1 MTLEAKFETGAP
13 EPPFDAGTIPW
24 AYGDD
29 RITALVRSPD
39 SLYVYWEIT
48 DDAIARAR
56 KRLGPAGDHGWFN
69 LRLYDT
75 TAREFDGINAHS
87 YFDVTVDRETRDY
100 FFDLRQPTASFHVEV
115 GIKSHEGYFQPIAR
129 SGRADF
135 PRKEPSQDRSLEW
148 LSVTS
153 EPHPSAKPYR
163 SKFNPPPAPPPGAS
177 PAPTQ
182 PRSEP
187 SGGTAT
193 LHQHSEE
200 RTFTWAHPA
209 HVELRWEG
217 PWLSEPW
224 HAEWK
229 IRWRGR
235 PEGGVSVSLYGAPWI
250 DGPFTEHML
259 DASRFEIR
267 LLGDGATVIEEHS
280 SGLEV
285 FGPWQIAIKGFGPEE
300 RRTIGSWRVHWVRV
314 EPASVETWWT
324 AFERV
329 RVSAWERT
337 RVAGGASESSV
348 HTEGGASEMWRLG
361 ASERWTLGGSEWMAL
376 GASELMWLGGSERIL
391 GGASAL
397 LFGGAS
403 NLGGASG
410 FMLGGAS
417 NLGGSSGFT
426 LGGASSAYMG
436 SSSAPYGWR

>member
-217 PWLSEPW
+217 PWLSTGRRGSMGPSRSTCW
-224 HAEWK
+224 TLRGSRFDCSVTVRPSSRS
-229 IRWRGR
+229 IRAVSRCSGRGR
-235 PEGGVSVSLYGAPWI
+235 SRSRGSGPRSEGRLVPGGCTGFAW
-250 DGPFTEHML
+250 
-259 DASRFEIR
+259 SRPPSR
-267 LLGDGATVIEEHS
+267 RGGQRS
-280 SGLEV
+280 SEC
-285 FGPWQIAIKGFGPEE
+285 A
-300 RRTIGSWRVHWVRV
+300 
-314 EPASVETWWT
+314 
-324 AFERV
+324 
-329 RVSAWERT
+329 
-337 RVAGGASESSV
+337 
-348 HTEGGASEMWRLG
+348 
-361 ASERWTLGGSEWMAL
+361 
-376 GASELMWLGGSERIL
+376 
-391 GGASAL
+391 
-397 LFGGAS
+397 
-403 NLGGASG
+403 
-410 FMLGGAS
+410 
-417 NLGGSSGFT
+417 
-426 LGGASSAYMG
+426 
-436 SSSAPYGWR
+436 